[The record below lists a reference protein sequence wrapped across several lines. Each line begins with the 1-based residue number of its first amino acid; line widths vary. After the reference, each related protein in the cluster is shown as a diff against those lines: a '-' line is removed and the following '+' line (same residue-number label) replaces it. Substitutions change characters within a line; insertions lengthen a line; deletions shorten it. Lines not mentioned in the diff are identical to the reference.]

1 MEALTYSKL
10 VTKIQNYC
18 ERDDLPFISEIPSFI
33 ALAEYRIASEQKP
46 FGFVRTVE
54 GSLQD
59 RVFAKP
65 ARWRKTKNFSILV
78 GGETHFLKLRS
89 YEYLKTYCPNPT
101 TSGTPEYYAD
111 YDFEHFVVANR
122 PDRAYPFELQYYEL
136 PSPLSEEN
144 QTNWTTQYAPSML
157 LYATLMEAMPF
168 LKTSERIP
176 EFQGLY
182 DRALAAVTGE
192 DQERVVDS
200 SNVRSK

>member
-18 ERDDLPFISEIPSFI
+18 ERDDPPFISEIPSFI

-78 GGETHFLKLRS
+78 AGETHFLKLRT
-89 YEYLKTYCPNPT
+89 YEYLKTYCPDPT
-101 TSGTPEYYAD
+101 TTGTPEYYAD

-122 PDRAYPFELQYYEL
+122 PDNAYPFELQYYEL